1 MLFAFYKLYKEYKVF
16 LSWRFKMIV
25 VFIVFSTVFELFGLT
40 SLMLIFKFLQ
50 GEQDISDETSSNVI
64 FEYFGGAN
72 LETLIILTLIVF
84 FGRSVFTYLTA
95 YYSLHYK
102 AELSMD
108 VRNRLVSLY
117 VNLGY
122 NNIKLKGQEY
132 YVNLI
137 GEQVSRYSNGLVA
150 LFEFI
155 TFSTSFLFMIAAA
168 FVVSGKLVSISLI
181 ALALIFLA
189 YRRINRLVAAASRK
203 LTIENQNVVQAI
215 NDLVKPAKLLTV
227 MKSFDFVSKSASLH
241 VRKYFELEKVIARG
255 AALAKA
261 TREPAILLIVL
272 FLICVDYYIMGGN
285 FDNLIIT
292 FLLFYRA
299 IGHAMSLQS
308 VYQKKMSNLGAI
320 ELISNEIANKQGI
333 LKTSGTACET
343 GKEIKSIKLIDYN
356 IHSNGYP
363 IISNVN
369 VEIFFG
375 KTYLIKG
382 PSGIGKSSF
391 VDAIIGVSPQHKGAF
406 LIDSLETSIPLYKLI
421 NVAYIDQ
428 IPYIFN
434 CSIIENVTMKLQSE
448 LGNAE
453 IEKATGI
460 LYDLGLEALL
470 SSLPHGVDTLVGT
483 NGRSLSG
490 GESQRI
496 TVARA
501 LYANARCLVFDEA
514 TAALDMK
521 NTKGLIELLDKL
533 KEGRMIFI
541 IAHNEYFDKVADHKI
556 MISKT
561 SLNVI

>member
-1 MLFAFYKLYKEYKVF
+1 
-16 LSWRFKMIV
+16 
-25 VFIVFSTVFELFGLT
+25 
-40 SLMLIFKFLQ
+40 MLILKFLQ
-50 GEQDISDETSSNVI
+50 GEQAVIDEPSSKEIS
-64 FEYFGGAN
+64 EYFGVVN
-72 LETLIILTLIVF
+72 LEILIALTLLVF
-84 FGRSVFTYLTA
+84 LGRSIFTYLTS
-95 YYSLHYK
+95 YYSLSYK

-108 VRNRLVSLY
+108 VRNRLVSQY

-132 YVNLI
+132 YINLI
-137 GEQVSRYSNGLVA
+137 GEQVSRYSSGLVA
-150 LFEFI
+150 LIEFI

-168 FVVSGKLVSISLI
+168 FVVSGKLVSISII
-181 ALALIFLA
+181 ALVLIFLA
-189 YRRINRLVAAASRK
+189 YRRINRLVAAASRN

-227 MKSFDFVSKSASLH
+227 MRSFDFVSKSASLS
-241 VRKYFELEKVIARG
+241 VRKYFELEKVIAKG
-255 AALAKA
+255 AALARA
-261 TREPAILLIVL
+261 TREPAILLIIL
-272 FLICVDYYIMGGN
+272 FLICFDYYIMGGN
-285 FDNLIIT
+285 FDNLIVT

-299 IGHAMSLQS
+299 LGHAMSLQS

-320 ELISNEIANKQGI
+320 ELIAHELANKQRMFKPSEIGQ
-333 LKTSGTACET
+333 KTD
-343 GKEIKSIKLIDYN
+343 KEIMSIKLVDYD
-356 IHSNGYP
+356 IHSNNYS

-391 VDAIIGVSPQHKGAF
+391 VDALIGVCPQHNGAF
-406 LIDSLETSIPLYKLI
+406 LINSLETNVPLYKLT

-428 IPYIFN
+428 TPYIFN
-434 CSIIENVTMKLQSE
+434 CSIIENVTMKLKSE
-448 LGNAE
+448 LGYSE

-460 LYDLGLEALL
+460 LHDLGLGVLL
-470 SSLPHGVDTLVGT
+470 SSLPNGADTLVGT

-501 LYANARCLVFDEA
+501 LYANAHCLVFDEA
-514 TAALDMK
+514 TAALDEN
-521 NTKGLIELLDKL
+521 NTKGLIELINNL
-533 KEGRMIFI
+533 KEGRTIFI
-541 IAHNEYFDKVADHKI
+541 IAHNEYFDDVADHKI

-561 SLNVI
+561 SVDVI